1 MMKKITIIMFFFIYF
16 MSHSSAKILNL
27 NENITLDV
35 PNSHNYFKFEEDEI
49 SSAFYGGMDDFL
61 EALGDL
67 DIEIDLYLVGPNK
80 IIQIVEQ
87 VLQGKKVEDLDFVKK
102 LIKKAERKNFSSEKG
117 QMKWEVKEIRSLLK
131 KEKINFFTYVM
142 VSKTNFNQI
151 DDGELKEII
160 NTHDQMSQ
168 NELKNSTK
176 QYRKQMTS
184 LSRDNKSIP
193 INEDSTIVLN
203 KFEIAKNT
211 SGQLFLNLNA
221 KFDWM
226 NVVKIPFHIY
236 ISRTNG
242 YMFAVI
248 TECWVNCQKQTQRFN
263 DMIKPLISNVS
274 DNSDTINKSKQKDNN
289 IVDQLNSLNEL
300 YKSGVL
306 TKEEFEKAKKKIL
319 N

>member
-1 MMKKITIIMFFFIYF
+1 MKKIIIIIFFFIHF
-16 MSHSSAKILNL
+16 TSHGAAKILNL

-49 SSAFYGGMDDFL
+49 SSAFYGGMDDFV
-61 EALGDL
+61 EVLGDL

-87 VLQGKKVEDLDFVKK
+87 VLQGKKLEDLDFVKK
-102 LIKKAERKNFSSEKG
+102 LIKKAERKKFSSEKS
-117 QMKWEVKEIRSLLK
+117 QMKWAVKEIRNLLK

-142 VSKTNFNQI
+142 VSKTDFNQI
-151 DDGELKEII
+151 DDRELKEII

-211 SGQLFLNLNA
+211 NGQLFLNLNA

-274 DNSDTINKSKQKDNN
+274 INSETINKSKQKDKN
-289 IVDQLNSLNEL
+289 IVDQLQKLNDL
-300 YKSGVL
+300 YKSGAL

>member
-1 MMKKITIIMFFFIYF
+1 
-16 MSHSSAKILNL
+16 
-27 NENITLDV
+27 
-35 PNSHNYFKFEEDEI
+35 
-49 SSAFYGGMDDFL
+49 
-61 EALGDL
+61 
-67 DIEIDLYLVGPNK
+67 
-80 IIQIVEQ
+80 
-87 VLQGKKVEDLDFVKK
+87 
-102 LIKKAERKNFSSEKG
+102 
-117 QMKWEVKEIRSLLK
+117 
-131 KEKINFFTYVM
+131 
-142 VSKTNFNQI
+142 
-151 DDGELKEII
+151 
-160 NTHDQMSQ
+160 
-168 NELKNSTK
+168 
-176 QYRKQMTS
+176 MTS

-211 SGQLFLNLNA
+211 NGQLFLNLNA

-274 DNSDTINKSKQKDNN
+274 INSETINKSKQKDKNF
-289 IVDQLNSLNEL
+289 VDQLQKLNDL
-300 YKSGVL
+300 YKSGAL